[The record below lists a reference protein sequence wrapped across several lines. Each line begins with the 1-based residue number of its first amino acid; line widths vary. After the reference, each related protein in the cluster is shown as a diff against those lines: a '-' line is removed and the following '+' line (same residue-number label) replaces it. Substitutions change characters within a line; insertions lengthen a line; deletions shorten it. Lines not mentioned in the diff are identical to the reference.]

1 LPQSSMPCL
10 GLAGALLLLA
20 SYWVYV
26 RTCKKTSKCL
36 VCWREACMMASFY
49 SRVCFPQVW
58 SNGRT
63 NILVHYYGPG

>member
-20 SYWVYV
+20 SYCGVYV
-26 RTCKKTSKCL
+26 RTWKKALKCL

-49 SRVCFPQVW
+49 SRVRFP
-58 SNGRT
+58 
-63 NILVHYYGPG
+63 